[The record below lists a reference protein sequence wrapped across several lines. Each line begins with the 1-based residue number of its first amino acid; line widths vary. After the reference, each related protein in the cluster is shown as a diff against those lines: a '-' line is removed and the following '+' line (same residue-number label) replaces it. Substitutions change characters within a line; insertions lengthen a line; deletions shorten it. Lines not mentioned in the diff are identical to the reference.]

1 MNFASDSIVGAGA
14 SVLQALRAVGLQF
27 LSGTATSLPEGEGLG
42 PDETL
47 IRLVTSFATIEEEIC
62 RLVDIARA
70 APSRQA
76 AE

>member
-1 MNFASDSIVGAGA
+1 VAGGGE
-14 SVLQALRAVGLQF
+14 LGLPDH
-27 LSGTATSLPEGEGLG
+27 PEGEGIG

-47 IRLVTSFATIEEEIC
+47 IRLVTSFATIEEETC
-62 RLVDIARA
+62 QLVDIARA